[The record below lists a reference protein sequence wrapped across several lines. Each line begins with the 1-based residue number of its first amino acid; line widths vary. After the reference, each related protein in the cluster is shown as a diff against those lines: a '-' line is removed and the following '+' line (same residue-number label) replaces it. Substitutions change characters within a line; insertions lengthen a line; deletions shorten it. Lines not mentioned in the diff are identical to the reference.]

1 MRTPALIGTV
11 VGSVMVLTTLA
22 SSVAAQT
29 RPARNFRTTM
39 TTGVGY
45 AGAVPDALAGVGA
58 FRFLGGSG
66 LGVFGDVKLTLPSL
80 TRDGDYCPPALDDC
94 STAWVTSE
102 RNDQDLGITNE
113 WIVANAGVLYALTP
127 ELAVMAGAGI
137 ARQKRYREFFHDESD
152 PTARLTPT
160 GGYYVDEDAG
170 WTPQAVGGL
179 LFRAGMRLAFR
190 FGYET
195 APGGMSFGVYFVP

>member
-1 MRTPALIGTV
+1 MRASVLIGTA
-11 VGSVMVLTTLA
+11 VGMAVVLTMAA
-22 SSVAAQT
+22 SDAMAQT
-29 RPARNFRTTM
+29 RPARNFRTGM
-39 TTGVGY
+39 ATGVGY
-45 AGAVPDALAGVGA
+45 TSAVPEALAGAGA
-58 FRFLGGSG
+58 FHFFGGRG
-66 LGVFGDVKLTLPSL
+66 IGVFGDVKLTVPSL
-80 TRDGDYCPPALDDC
+80 TRESTYCPTALGDC

-102 RNDQDLGITNE
+102 RNDQDLGVTDE
-113 WIVANAGVLYALTP
+113 WIVVNAGVMYAITP

-137 ARQKRYREFFHDESD
+137 ARQESYREFFHDESD
-152 PTARLTPT
+152 PTVRITPT
-160 GGYYVDEDAG
+160 GGYYVDENAG